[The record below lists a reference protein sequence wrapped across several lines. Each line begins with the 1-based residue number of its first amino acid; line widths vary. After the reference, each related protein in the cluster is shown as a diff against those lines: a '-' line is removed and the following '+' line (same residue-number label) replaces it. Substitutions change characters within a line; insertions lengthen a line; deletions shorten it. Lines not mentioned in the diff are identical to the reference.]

1 MTLSLTLGLSPCL
14 QATREAR
21 REAQE
26 TEKRRKSTLPDNMPG
41 MRKGSLT
48 DSRAPPPCTPCT
60 RTASAEQNQTRARVR
75 RQGGLE
81 GVGEGCYRA
90 QRRLTLRCVLRCA
103 EASMRRTQAPSHRR
117 RSLQTSSSPPMD
129 RPPMHRP
136 MDAASSSPSTNPST
150 NLSTNLGA
158 LELRS
163 PMRRSTTW
171 ADPAAPRADPA
182 ALHSISSTSPRGRST
197 DHRLSVGC
205 ESDREGAGGEEAE
218 EAGGES
224 LDMHLNGKAARDGGG
239 GGADSALPPSAHDLE
254 AGEVVEV
261 RPTPKLS
268 FSSPKDSPKG
278 SPSQG
283 RALPHVSRVS
293 HEGVRERADD
303 ELRGGGGGA

>member
-1 MTLSLTLGLSPCL
+1 M
-14 QATREAR
+14 
-21 REAQE
+21 
-26 TEKRRKSTLPDNMPG
+26 
-41 MRKGSLT
+41 
-48 DSRAPPPCTPCT
+48 
-60 RTASAEQNQTRARVR
+60 
-75 RQGGLE
+75 
-81 GVGEGCYRA
+81 
-90 QRRLTLRCVLRCA
+90 
-103 EASMRRTQAPSHRR
+103 
-117 RSLQTSSSPPMD
+117 
-129 RPPMHRP
+129 
-136 MDAASSSPSTNPST
+136 
-150 NLSTNLGA
+150 
-158 LELRS
+158 
-163 PMRRSTTW
+163 
-171 ADPAAPRADPA
+171 
-182 ALHSISSTSPRGRST
+182 
-197 DHRLSVGC
+197 GC